1 MPPIRILLADD
12 HRLFR
17 LGLKQLLDQRAGISV
32 VGEAGSGFEAVDM
45 AKSLKPDL
53 ILMDISMPELNGL
66 EATRRIL
73 EALPEARVV
82 ILSMHSDRRYVTE
95 ALRAGAKGYLLKDSA
110 PEDLL
115 QAINRVMGGQY
126 FLSAGVS
133 EQVIDEFIRRAGED
147 ADSPYNLLS
156 AREREVLQLLAEG
169 ASTRQIADRLNLSA
183 KTIESH
189 RLHLMEKLDLHS
201 VAELTRYAIREGL
214 VGL

>member
-12 HRLFR
+12 HRLVR

-53 ILMDISMPELNGL
+53 IFMDISMPELNGL
-66 EATRRIL
+66 EATRRII

-133 EQVIDEFIRRAGED
+133 EQVIAEFIRRAGDD

-156 AREREVLQLLAEG
+156 AREREVLQLMAEG